1 MGYFLGIDGGGT
13 KTVCVLMDK
22 TANILGR
29 GEAGASNYQSVGLEK
44 TGLSIYSAIEKA
56 LASFSKSLKGVEVEG
71 ICLGLAGAGRSEDVE
86 VLQGLLRDLQEKKE
100 LPVIWNLRPNST
112 IICNDCE
119 IALTGGVGEPVGV
132 VAIAGTGAICYGRN
146 RKGETKRAS
155 GWGYILGDEGGGYD
169 IAVRGLK
176 AVVRS
181 FDGREKQTILT
192 DKLIEK
198 LDLKSVENLIE
209 VVYRR
214 GWGVKE
220 IAGLAVVVGEA
231 AAEGDGVANEI
242 INEVVE
248 ELVLAVKVVGEK
260 LFLVPESFDVV
271 TVGGVWRGIT
281 DLREKF
287 VGKLAE
293 IMPNARVIWAKNEP
307 AFGAGLLAIRG

>member
-13 KTVCVLMDK
+13 KTVCVLMDR
-22 TANILGR
+22 TANVLGR
-29 GEAGASNYQSVGLEK
+29 GEAGASNYQSVGLERA
-44 TGLSIYSAIEKA
+44 GLSIYDSIYQA
-56 LASFSKSLKGVEVEG
+56 LASFNGNLNAVEIDG
-71 ICLGLAGAGRSEDVE
+71 ICLGLAGAGRPEDVE
-86 VLQGLLRDLQEKKE
+86 ILQCLLRDLQEKKE
-100 LPVIWNLRPNST
+100 LPVVWNLKESST

-146 RKGETKRAS
+146 RKGVTQRAS

-169 IAVRGLK
+169 IALRGLK

-181 FDGREKQTILT
+181 YDGREKPTILME
-192 DKLIEK
+192 KLIKK
-198 LDLKSVENLIE
+198 LDLKSVESLIE

-214 GWGVKE
+214 GWGVRE

-231 AAEGDGVANEI
+231 AAEGDVVANEI
-242 INEVVE
+242 INDVVE

-260 LFLVPESFDVV
+260 LFLEPESFDVV
-271 TVGGVWRGIT
+271 TVGGVWRGMA
-281 DLREKF
+281 DLRENF